1 MRAVECTFAFI
12 CARRAY
18 NHLLLH
24 FSRSSMFCYFSNHY
38 IYRITN
44 ITQNNLTQFI
54 TNNPQIT
61 ERFGVTVTPLMLFSS
76 MLRCVNPPLS
86 RHAAVAMAVFPVS
99 LGVWC
104 FPASSQAPEQSGGK
118 HSVSCVKDYR
128 LRVHM
133 CV

>member
-12 CARRAY
+12 CARGAY

-44 ITQNNLTQFI
+44 ITQNNFTQVI

-61 ERFGVTVTPLMLFSS
+61 ERFGVAVTPLMLFSCVLDAAMCKS
-76 MLRCVNPPLS
+76 ATVTSCCGCYGSFPHVPRCLVLPRLLSCSGAERRKAFCQLR
-86 RHAAVAMAVFPVS
+86 
-99 LGVWC
+99 
-104 FPASSQAPEQSGGK
+104 Q
-118 HSVSCVKDYR
+118 R
-128 LRVHM
+128 L
-133 CV
+133 